1 MERGFHTSE
10 LRSPYC
16 HYIGSRAESS
26 GKSVQWISCVIPANR
41 TTAHASA
48 VGDTARSSHHISV
61 SAPFIAI
68 VPARAL
74 IQVDNDDDSR
84 GLVLTFNLARLRE
97 TARRGLGAGTT
108 CDIPC
113 WFTAWDPFLREAG
126 YMVSALHAEIS
137 PDPVCLAAFAEV
149 ISLHLASRYGRHAD
163 THEAG
168 TSLSQLKLSVVEHFI
183 DEHIAENIPIER
195 LAALVYMSAS
205 HFAHAFKRA
214 TGLTP
219 HFYLTTKRVRFA
231 ELMLFEGSLPLIDVA
246 ARAGFQTQQH
256 FTAVFHQFTG
266 CTPRA
271 FRHAHICPTIR
282 RSARDSIRE

>member
-1 MERGFHTSE
+1 MENILRTSA
-10 LRSPYC
+10 LRSLYC
-16 HYIGSRAESS
+16 NSIGVSCTDSAVRS
-26 GKSVQWISCVIPANR
+26 GQWILCVIPADR

-48 VGDTARSSHHISV
+48 VGGSARSSHRLSV
-61 SAPFIAI
+61 SAPFVAI
-68 VPARAL
+68 VPAGAC
-74 IQVDNDDDSR
+74 VEVDDDDDPR
-84 GLVLTFNLARLRE
+84 GLVLTLNSARLRE
-97 TARRGLGAGTT
+97 TARKGLGAGTG
-108 CDIPC
+108 DIPC

-126 YMVSALHAEIS
+126 VMVSALHSGIR
-137 PDPVCLAAFAEV
+137 PDPVCLGAFADV

-183 DEHIAENIPIER
+183 HEHISENIPIER

-205 HFAHAFKRA
+205 HFAHAFKTA

-231 ELMLFEGSLPLIDVA
+231 ELMLLEGSLPLIAVA

-256 FTAVFHQFTG
+256 FTAVFHQYAG
-266 CTPRA
+266 CTPRE
-271 FRHAHICPTIR
+271 FRLAHNRPTIR
-282 RSARDSIRE
+282 